1 MEGLEDYVNSLSAD
15 TQKYLIDYTKS
26 DYYEKLNK
34 RLRKNQAFNEN
45 QSQMVKHIDMAFRFA
60 PVLKNPIVVYRGVKR
75 SYDPTLIS
83 YISTTLDINHALSFS
98 GTICCLLKI
107 LIPAGSKVLPLYTI
121 STIPQEEEILID
133 RTGKYTITS
142 ISEPFDGPKI
152 YDIMYIPPVTQLIDT
167 IQIKEIKK
175 YDIDFYVRRLLDNVD
190 EEELELLGP
199 DIIHII
205 AASMENIPQEAIDI
219 AIKKLS

>member
-1 MEGLEDYVNSLSAD
+1 M
-15 TQKYLIDYTKS
+15 
-26 DYYEKLNK
+26 
-34 RLRKNQAFNEN
+34 
-45 QSQMVKHIDMAFRFA
+45 
-60 PVLKNPIVVYRGVKR
+60 
-75 SYDPTLIS
+75 
-83 YISTTLDINHALSFS
+83 
-98 GTICCLLKI
+98 
-107 LIPAGSKVLPLYTI
+107 PLYTI

-133 RTGKYTITS
+133 RTGEYTITS
-142 ISEPFDGPKI
+142 ITEPFDQPKT